1 MKNHAMK
8 SSLLLLLTA
17 IIWGVA
23 FVAQSAGMEHMEP
36 LTFNAARFLL
46 GGLVLLPLALIRKN
60 YQYKYIQSM
69 EEKKQRTRT
78 TLMGGLCCG
87 LALFTAGTLQQYGM
101 LYTTVGK
108 AGFITALYIVMVPIL
123 GLFFTKKPRKVIWI
137 SCMMSVLG
145 LYLLCI
151 NESLSLNTG
160 DVLVF
165 MCAVV
170 FSIHIM
176 VIDYFSPKADGVAI
190 SCIQFLLSGIFS
202 FIGALFFETPNIES
216 LLAGAVPILYAG
228 ILSCGVAYTLQIVG
242 QKGMDPSV
250 ASLILC
256 LESVVSVLA
265 GWVLLQETLSPKEL
279 LGCLI
284 MFIAVVLVQLPTKK
298 EVQV

>member
-60 YQYKYIQSM
+60 YQYKYIKSM
-69 EEKKQRTRT
+69 EEKKQRTRA

-87 LALFTAGTLQQYGM
+87 LAIFTAGTLQQYGM

-151 NESLSLNTG
+151 NESFSLNTG

-190 SCIQFLLSGIFS
+190 SCIQFLISGILS
-202 FIGALFFETPNIES
+202 FIGALFFETPNVES
-216 LLAGAVPILYAG
+216 ILAGAVPILYAG

-265 GWVLLQETLSPKEL
+265 GWVLLQETLSLKEL

-284 MFIAVVLVQLPTKK
+284 MFIAVVLIQLPTKK